1 MKESYFKM
9 LNRSSKFFLQLAE
22 TEKSATKRKSF
33 ALSVVINSWVL
44 LEAYVNYLAEILA
57 KAKIEAHEKA
67 LLLDKELR
75 LNDDGVFIE
84 VRSHSPTPKR
94 ILFILQ
100 KFSSMN
106 VKEFKKSTIWEEVQR
121 CEKFRNDLI
130 HPKTLTS
137 KYLDH
142 QITIKK
148 SESFRVS
155 IISLIKTINKKVF
168 NKEIFLD

>member
-1 MKESYFKM
+1 MTETYLKM
-9 LNRSSKFFLQLAE
+9 LNRSSKLFLQLAE
-22 TEKSATKRKSF
+22 TEKSAIKRKSF

-84 VRSHSPTPKR
+84 VRSHSPTSKR
-94 ILFILQ
+94 ILFILRR
-100 KFSSMN
+100 FSN
-106 VKEFKKSTIWEEVQR
+106 KDVEEFRKSTVWEEVQR

-148 SESFRVS
+148 SESFRTS
-155 IISLIKTINKKVF
+155 IISLIKILNKNVL